1 MVWMLLEKRIQT
13 MFPHKEFQA
22 IVLAGGGGSRMTE
35 LTHGKHKCL
44 LPIGNVPMIWY
55 PLQLLENTGFKE
67 AIVVVSENMENS
79 VLLSIAKLNLK
90 IKVDIASVE
99 DAEELG
105 TADSIRLIH
114 EKIYTD
120 FLVISCDLI
129 ADVDISEVLNLYRK
143 HNASITALLLP
154 TPKVPEDFVTPGP
167 KNKQKPETDLIGI
180 DNETGRLV
188 FLASGSDFEE
198 TINIS
203 QTLLKRH
210 PNFTLHS
217 KLMDAHLYVIRRWVL
232 DFLMHNKN
240 LTTLK
245 GELLPYIVSKQFSK
259 PPKQCVD
266 DKNTSLVQVNLKEDI
281 YRFAVEKSLDE
292 LIRKMSAYNDRS
304 TDLEDGYNGD
314 IIRCYA
320 YIGNGKFGL
329 RANTIQMYHF
339 INTKISEWWNVDNNV
354 QPRLKNVSPT
364 ATVHSTQIQG
374 CSIDDNCTI
383 SEKTSLRES
392 HLGPNTVIDSKT
404 RVSYSTVMENVTI
417 KQGCVIQNCILC
429 NCCFIEEGTELK
441 DCIVGPQHTVT
452 AGSQHSREVLTDPDK
467 LIEI

>member
-1 MVWMLLEKRIQT
+1 
-13 MFPHKEFQA
+13 MFPYKEFQA

-35 LTHGKHKCL
+35 LTHGQHKCL
-44 LPIGNVPMIWY
+44 LPIGNVPMVWY
-55 PLQLLENTGFKE
+55 PLQLLEHTGFKE
-67 AIVVVSENMENS
+67 AIVVVSENMENNVS
-79 VLLSIAKLNLK
+79 LAINKLNLK
-90 IKVDIASVE
+90 IKVDIVSVE

-129 ADVDISEVLNLYRK
+129 TDVDISEVLNLYRK
-143 HNASITALLLP
+143 HNASITALMLP
-154 TPKVPEDFVTPGP
+154 TPKVPDDFVTPGP

-180 DNETGRLV
+180 DNETGRLI

-203 QTLLKRH
+203 QTLIKKH
-210 PNFTLHS
+210 PSFTLYS
-217 KLMDAHLYVIRRWVL
+217 KLMDAHLYIISKWVL
-232 DFLMHNKN
+232 DLLMHNKN

-259 PPKQCVD
+259 PPNKQCAD
-266 DKNTSLVQVNLKEDI
+266 DKNTSIVQVDLKEDI

-292 LIRKMSAYNDRS
+292 LIKKMSAYNDHS
-304 TDLEDGYNGD
+304 TDLEDAYNGD

-339 INTKISEWWNVDNNV
+339 INTKIFEWWNADNSY
-354 QPRLKNVSPT
+354 QHPYFRSEQSLLMKISPT
-364 ATVHSTQIQG
+364 AIVHSTQIQG
-374 CSIDDNCTI
+374 CSVDDNALI
-383 SEKTSLRES
+383 NEKTSLKES
-392 HLGPNTVIDSKT
+392 HIGPNVLVESKT
-404 RVSYSTVMENVTI
+404 RVSSSIIMENVTI
-417 KQGCVIQNCILC
+417 KQRCAIHNCILC
-429 NCCFIEEGTELK
+429 NGCVIEEGTELK
-441 DCIVGPQHTVT
+441 DCIVGPQHTVI